1 MLTKPR
7 IRIVVPYQPRV
18 AYVAARAVCS
28 PTLPA
33 ASGSGSGSSSGG
45 SGSIVCLPTYSDG
58 GLGGPVNSSSVTCF
72 KVG

>member
-33 ASGSGSGSSSGG
+33 ASGSGPGSNLG